1 MARLTLRSLLLAA
14 VWPSATGFAIHD
26 LTKAPFDPTTALGM
40 GYIAR
45 VEPTR
50 LTMMCPDCIGSP
62 TIDVQLG
69 RQDDGTEGRF
79 RAGTTTVS
87 QLETA
92 CRAREA
98 SCRIERLQVEP
109 AVGWMSSYRMGAQ
122 FAHTTVVLRDGDL
135 LTVRTQASDSAS
147 DRRNA
152 DAMVVK
158 LVRGVVGL

>member
-69 RQDDGTEGRF
+69 RQDDGTEGASVRGRRRCLSSKRRAERARR
-79 RAGTTTVS
+79 RAGS
-87 QLETA
+87 SDCRWSRRRMDEQLSHG
-92 CRAREA
+92 RAVR
-98 SCRIERLQVEP
+98 
-109 AVGWMSSYRMGAQ
+109 
-122 FAHTTVVLRDGDL
+122 AH
-135 LTVRTQASDSAS
+135 
-147 DRRNA
+147 DRRA
-152 DAMVVK
+152 P
-158 LVRGVVGL
+158 RW